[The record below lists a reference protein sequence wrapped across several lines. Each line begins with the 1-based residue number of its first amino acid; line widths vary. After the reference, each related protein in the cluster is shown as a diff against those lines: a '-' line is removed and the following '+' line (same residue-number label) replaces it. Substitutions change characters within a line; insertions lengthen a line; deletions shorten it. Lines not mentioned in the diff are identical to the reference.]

1 MRKIGLVSVHNPNYG
16 SMLQTYALHT
26 YLKSIGVDNEI
37 ILYTKKNDW
46 RQFVRL
52 FNIPLVIMKGR
63 VVYRDIYCKL
73 FHKEIYKQLH
83 LRTFKFNEFKE
94 KYFVFSRNHVGWK
107 DLLTTNRDY
116 DTFII
121 GSDQVW
127 NPINIGTNFFN
138 LLFTDD
144 RKFRISY
151 ASSFGVSAIPSSQ
164 TKKTKQYL
172 NRIQCLSTREKAGV
186 DIIKEL
192 TGRNAELVCDPTLLI
207 DKEYWEKLKGEQ
219 RFIKEK
225 YIFCYFLGNNPSQRE
240 FANKFKKQIG
250 YKLVALQH
258 LDELILSDIGF
269 ADIKPFD
276 VGPAE
281 FVNLVANAEYVLTD
295 SFHGTIFSILFKKQ
309 FFTFSRFESTT
320 KESTNSRI
328 VSLLDLVNASH
339 RYIKAT
345 ADVEECLRS
354 GIDLEVAHSNIMLL
368 RGKSRDFLSESL
380 NRASSYDKNSK

>member
-37 ILYTKKNDW
+37 ILYTKKKDW

-73 FHKEIYKQLH
+73 FHKEIAQQLGI
-83 LRTFKFNEFKE
+83 RTAKFEEFKK
-94 KYFVFSRNHVGWK
+94 KYFDFSRNHVGWN

-138 LLFTDD
+138 LLFTDED
-144 RKFRISY
+144 KFRISY
-151 ASSFGVSAIPSSQ
+151 ASSFGVSVIPSSQ
-164 TKKTKQYL
+164 VKKTQRYL
-172 NRIQCLSTREKAGV
+172 DRIQCLSTREKTGV
-186 DIIKEL
+186 DIIKRL
-192 TGRNAELVCDPTLLI
+192 TGRDAELVCDPTLLI
-207 DKEYWEKLKGEQ
+207 DKECWDTLKGEQ
-219 RFIKEK
+219 RFIKDK

-240 FANKFKKQIG
+240 FANKFKRQTG

-258 LDELILSDIGF
+258 LDELVLSDIGF

-281 FVNLVANAEYVLTD
+281 FVNLIANAEYVLTD
-295 SFHGTIFSILFKKQ
+295 SFHGTIFSLLYRKQ
-309 FFTFSRFESTT
+309 FFTFSRFESTA

-328 VSLLDLVNASH
+328 VSLLNLVEASH

-345 ADVEECLRS
+345 ASVQECLRS
-354 GIDLEVAHSNIMLL
+354 NVDFDVAHQNIASL
-368 RGKSRDFLSESL
+368 RENSRKFLSNSIL
-380 NRASSYDKNSK
+380 KATYDKNSK